1 MANDNTPR
9 DDTEFWDSSGSVI
22 CYVRMAAA
30 AVAGTR
36 PDNRNVAP

>member
-9 DDTEFWDSSGSVI
+9 DDAEFWDSPDSVI

-30 AVAGTR
+30 TVTCTR